1 MKRKS
6 IKQQKKSRISRKKR
20 LYYGGSKKYMINI
33 HLNLSY
39 VDEERDED
47 IRLDPTSLSKAY
59 RIEMETH
66 LKNIIPSNDDFK
78 LSGKFHTNYK
88 FLYNN
93 TEEHY
98 INFQIEITYNGDDL
112 TIEMV
117 RDLYSDIFEGDY
129 PFTVEDDDDNE
140 KTYFINT
147 SFDVNTDI
155 N

>member
-47 IRLDPTSLSKAY
+47 IILDPTSLAKES

-78 LSGKFHTNYK
+78 LSGKFNTNYK

-98 INFQIEITYNGDDL
+98 INFQIEIIYNGDDL

-117 RDLYSDIFEGDY
+117 RDLYGDIFDGDY
-129 PFTVEDDDDNE
+129 PFTVEGDDDNE